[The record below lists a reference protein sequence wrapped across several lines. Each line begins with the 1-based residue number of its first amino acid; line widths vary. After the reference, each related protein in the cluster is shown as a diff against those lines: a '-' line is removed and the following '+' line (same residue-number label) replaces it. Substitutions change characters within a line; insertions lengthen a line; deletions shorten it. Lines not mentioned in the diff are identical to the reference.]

1 MEGIKSPACIFLPE
15 YKQKFLCGIIFGIVR
30 GGVEIITFVCLV
42 AVGVICGC
50 FEADFV
56 IAFLINFKGVPCI
69 EDIRASA
76 AAQVL

>member
-30 GGVEIITFVCLV
+30 GGVEIITLVCLV

-56 IAFLINFKGVPCI
+56 IAILINLKGVP
-69 EDIRASA
+69 
-76 AAQVL
+76 